1 MALQKKVKKPIK
13 DEVVEVDASKEPK
26 KKKALKK
33 KGEATSSEDGKKKL
47 SKKKPRTV
55 ESAKNKI
62 AVLQQQLPTSEQELL
77 EMVPAASSQEKQ
89 QIDEYLHMFRRLSK
103 LIRKAEKQCMKSGQS
118 RDYYALCTLMSQQ
131 REVIADIRSVTDMS
145 GQVDQLDTNVLQPM
159 SRSIGQ
165 NMLDV
170 FYMLRKLIIE
180 VSKPEETQFALSK
193 LNEITTEQGKYL
205 QMQYQDAVGKVGKI
219 MLG

>member
-1 MALQKKVKKPIK
+1 MALKKKVKKPIG
-13 DEVVEVDASKEPK
+13 EETVEVDYSKEP

-33 KGEATSSEDGKKKL
+33 KDDSASDDGKKKL

-62 AVLQQQLPTSEQELL
+62 AVLQQQLPANEQELL

-180 VSKPEETQFALSK
+180 TSKPEETQFALSK
-193 LNEITTEQGKYL
+193 LNEITTEQGKFL